1 MYCLKY
7 TYTIIK
13 RYKVILM
20 KTSKIIG
27 KKVLDCNANDVGKVQ
42 DVDIDIKSNN
52 INEIIIN
59 SGELSLRK
67 VNIEVTPDMIAQVG
81 DYLLLNVSNK
91 YIDVIIINTNNIET
105 RLAITLGSITT
116 PINLIMNIDYNPLY

>member
-7 TYTIIK
+7 TYNIIK

-81 DYLLLNVSNK
+81 DYLLLNVSKSEITAEQSKENPDAE
-91 YIDVIIINTNNIET
+91 IVNPNNLEEKK
-105 RLAITLGSITT
+105 
-116 PINLIMNIDYNPLY
+116 